1 MWTGKAA
8 TGASVMAAS
17 AGATAAPAISWLAD
31 PWIMA
36 VCAVGIP
43 IGVLARVAVHIEER
57 KPPEAIKRDLWVSAF
72 LALTN
77 FILAV
82 MAATWFALSPLLALA
97 VSIGIA
103 ASGSMILLEW
113 IKKLRLKLW
122 PATDWSEGDQRQQ
135 DQKLLSAVKIAL
147 REQKKL
153 DDNTRP

>member
-1 MWTGKAA
+1 
-8 TGASVMAAS
+8 MAAS
-17 AGATAAPAISWLAD
+17 AGTAVAPKISWLAD

-77 FILAV
+77 FILSV
-82 MAATWFALSPLLALA
+82 MAATWLALTPLLALA

-113 IKKLRLKLW
+113 IKRLRLKLW
-122 PATDWSEGDQRQQ
+122 PATDWSAGDQRQQ
-135 DQKLLSAVKIAL
+135 DQKLLSAVKVAL
-147 REQKKL
+147 REHQQA
-153 DDNTRP
+153 DNPEV